1 MASPIIIVQND
12 PLVPAGRLAEF
23 MTGAGLGFRTVR
35 LFAGD
40 SLPRVDE
47 CRAVFVLGGT
57 MGVHDTAEFPFLL
70 PLMDFMREAAEEN
83 VSLLGIC
90 LGGQLLAAAL
100 GGEVRAA
107 SRGEKGVREVALTS
121 AGLGDPLFRGLEG
134 VFEAFQWHNDS
145 FDLPAGALHLA
156 SSPLCP
162 GQAFRYRNAYA
173 LQFHP
178 EVDRGIVAAWIQAF
192 RADPAFLRRYDGS
205 AEGLDR
211 AADILFG
218 NFLVHVCGAE
228 TPKE

>member
-23 MTGAGLGFRTVR
+23 MTGEGLGFRTVR

-47 CRAVFVLGGT
+47 CTAVFVLGGT

-70 PLMDFMREAAEEN
+70 PLMDFMREAAERS
-83 VSLLGIC
+83 VPLLGIC

-100 GGEVRAA
+100 GGEVRAG
-107 SRGEKGVREVALTS
+107 SRGEKGVREVALTT
-121 AGLGDPLFRGLEG
+121 AGISDPLFRGLEG

-145 FDLPAGALHLA
+145 FDLPADVLHLA

-162 GQAFRYRNAYA
+162 GEAFRYRSAYA

-178 EVDRGIVAAWIQAF
+178 EVDRRIVNSWIQVF
-192 RADPAFLRRYDGS
+192 DADPAFLHRYDGS
-205 AEGLDR
+205 AERLER
-211 AADILFG
+211 LADTLFG
-218 NFLVHVCGAE
+218 NFLIRVCGADE
-228 TPKE
+228 NR